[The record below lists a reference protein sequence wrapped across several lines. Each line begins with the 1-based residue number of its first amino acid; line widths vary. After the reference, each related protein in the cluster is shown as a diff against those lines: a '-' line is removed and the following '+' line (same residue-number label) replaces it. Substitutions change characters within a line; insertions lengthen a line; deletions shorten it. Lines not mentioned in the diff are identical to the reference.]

1 MMEDG
6 IDSKKGRPQL
16 QTEGKERETTLRFS
30 PQIIAFYSDIGE
42 KEHRNS
48 RTPARLQGSKHKK
61 SSFSPRRTKK
71 TPSPSRRRRYALRV
85 FREWTEN

>member
-1 MMEDG
+1 MEDG

-48 RTPARLQGSKHKK
+48 RTPARLQGSKYKKAVFLLGEHKK
-61 SSFSPRRTKK
+61 NAISEQETALCFASV
-71 TPSPSRRRRYALRV
+71 SRMD
-85 FREWTEN
+85 

>member
-1 MMEDG
+1 MEDG
-6 IDSKKGRPQL
+6 IDSKKGRAQL
-16 QTEGKERETTLRFS
+16 QTVGEEKETTLRFS

-61 SSFSPRRTKK
+61 VVFLLGEQKNAISEQETALCFASV
-71 TPSPSRRRRYALRV
+71 SRMD
-85 FREWTEN
+85 